1 MITYQ
6 EVTIDFADQDLDDRI
21 REWMKE
27 HLLKAEDLSDLSFT
41 AKVQFDV
48 DDLDEV
54 EIVAAYDELH
64 KLDDSD
70 LYHVGIAYRR
80 LAEGDI
86 ADAMDI
92 LSRQFHLAPPHH
104 EKRVADLLSSPRA

>member
-6 EVTIDFADQDLDDRI
+6 DVTVDFSDKDLDARALTWMMENGLTADR
-21 REWMKE
+21 
-27 HLLKAEDLSDLSFT
+27 LSDLSFK
-41 AKVQFDV
+41 AKVQFDF
-48 DDLDEV
+48 DDLDAV
-54 EIVAAYDELH
+54 AIVAAYDELN

-70 LYHVGIAYRR
+70 LYHVGLAYRR
-80 LAEGDI
+80 LAEGDV

-104 EKRVADLLSSPRA
+104 EKRVADLLSPARS